1 MLIYKRIQ
9 QIRNLDDTLVFHL
22 RQTLVHLQQI
32 FSGGFLLRLE
42 GTDFINKAFY
52 FGFRIII
59 GNADLAK
66 HDRAKVLVPYHDRHG
81 HIYDTAMA
89 QIDIGLLQTHCL
101 KPGQGVTAV
110 AAFAGDGVFT
120 DHAAEIRPATVL
132 GYGVAFEVDGD
143 NGGSRQPCYL
153 VLNSLP
159 EGGCPVFFLNQILVW
174 PCYLPLNKSLCCAC
188 PHRAFPRCIFTVCK
202 GLSLSCKESDKGMP
216 LCEFFAPRLFS

>member
-110 AAFAGDGVFT
+110 AAFAETGF
-120 DHAAEIRPATVL
+120 
-132 GYGVAFEVDGD
+132 
-143 NGGSRQPCYL
+143 SRITLQKSVRQLCL
-153 VLNSLP
+153 VM
-159 EGGCPVFFLNQILVW
+159 G
-174 PCYLPLNKSLCCAC
+174 LPLKSMVIMAVPVSLAIWSEQS
-188 PHRAFPRCIFTVCK
+188 PRGCQYCFK
-202 GLSLSCKESDKGMP
+202 SNSRLAMLSSSQQIPVLRMPASRIPALYIYGM
-216 LCEFFAPRLFS
+216 